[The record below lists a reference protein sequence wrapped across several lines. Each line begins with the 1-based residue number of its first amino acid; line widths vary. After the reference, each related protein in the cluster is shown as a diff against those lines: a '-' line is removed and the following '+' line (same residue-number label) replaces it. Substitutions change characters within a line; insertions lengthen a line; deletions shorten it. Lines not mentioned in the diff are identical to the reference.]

1 MLGFLNVDDIVAEE
15 IEQQQKLQKAL
26 DAAKRANAEK
36 SRFLARM
43 SHDMRTPLNGIVGI
57 LEIDNKHADDIN
69 YLKENR
75 RKATV
80 VTNHLISLIND
91 VLDMAKIEDGS
102 LVLAHEP
109 FNILEEGREASVIIN
124 LQAQEA
130 GISSAV
136 NFTPQDERFT
146 YVYGSPLHLRR
157 AMMNIYSNCIKYN
170 RENGKITTDIQV
182 IANDERR
189 VTYRWTITDTG
200 IGMSQEFLTQ
210 IFEPFVQ
217 AETDARSVYQ
227 GTGLG
232 MSIAK
237 ALIEQMGGTLEVS
250 SERNVGSTFV
260 VTIPFEIADKKE
272 IAQVEKVEKV
282 SIRGMRILL
291 AEDNELNRDIAET
304 ILMEEGAEVT
314 SVVNGREAVDAVRS
328 HSTGTFDL
336 VLMDVMMPVM
346 DGHEATRQIRQMGR
360 PDTDTLPIVAMTA
373 NAFAEDVQ
381 KSLDAGMDAHIAK
394 PLDIPKMIRMIA
406 QYKR

>member
-1 MLGFLNVDDIVAEE
+1 M
-15 IEQQQKLQKAL
+15 
-26 DAAKRANAEK
+26 
-36 SRFLARM
+36 
-43 SHDMRTPLNGIVGI
+43 
-57 LEIDNKHADDIN
+57 
-69 YLKENR
+69 
-75 RKATV
+75 
-80 VTNHLISLIND
+80 ISLIND

-272 IAQVEKVEKV
+272 IVQVEKVEKV